1 MSRVPHLMQWL
12 NMSLGV
18 DAIIHVASP
27 LAHTAAPEVILDVRN
42 RPNLIF
48 CQLVDQVLFL
58 GGRLLGP
65 RAYST
70 LLLLSAYQA
79 TRRHGERCLA
89 RLHQLIYWTD
99 INPHRKV

>member
-42 RPNLIF
+42 RQTSF
-48 CQLVDQVLFL
+48 
-58 GGRLLGP
+58 
-65 RAYST
+65 
-70 LLLLSAYQA
+70 SASWL
-79 TRRHGERCLA
+79 T
-89 RLHQLIYWTD
+89 
-99 INPHRKV
+99 KSFF